1 MGIAISDHHSH
12 GGRGLSAKQA
22 TDISRCPDKLDN
34 FKTQHF
40 FRPGFVLSCA
50 IQGLWRFFCFDSIN
64 LLNVPAMPDGV
75 S

>member
-34 FKTQHF
+34 FNPAF
-40 FRPGFVLSCA
+40 FPPR
-50 IQGLWRFFCFDSIN
+50 FCFIMRNSGSMA
-64 LLNVPAMPDGV
+64 LFLFR
-75 S
+75 